1 MVSLSQKEIVRLV
14 IQIAF
19 IADQRPR
26 IRRVDEAVG
35 SGAGHWRVAR
45 RRSVETVA
53 PRLRGPSVDHWI
65 FVDGPLQGEII
76 DALSWVGSD
85 SKQISISCAV
95 LDAPSF

>member
-1 MVSLSQKEIVRLV
+1 MLISARVFGELMKRWGQAPVIGELLAGVVLRPSLLGF
-14 IQIAF
+14 A
-19 IADQRPR
+19 A
-26 IRRVDEAVG
+26 
-35 SGAGHWRVAR
+35 
-45 RRSVETVA
+45 
-53 PRLRGPSVDHWI
+53 PSVDHWI